1 MMHVRISRAAAVAMC
16 TGLFAIF
23 TAPGMAAAD
32 TTPPPRTMTVSGQ
45 GEIKA
50 APDEAQ
56 LSAGVVTQARKAADA
71 LAANSRAMNAVFDAL
86 KRIGIPDKSIQTSD
100 FSVTAQYQ
108 TDQHGNTTQKIIG
121 YQVSNNVTV
130 IVDDLGKLGSA
141 IDALVTSGANSM
153 GDIAFT
159 IRDPKPLLT
168 EARAAAVKD
177 ALQRANT
184 YASAAGVALGP
195 ITSIGENGE
204 ETPRPMMMRRAMV
217 EAALAPATTPVAAG
231 QESITASVS
240 ITFELR

>member
-1 MMHVRISRAAAVAMC
+1 MNLQISRAAALAA
-16 TGLFAIF
+16 GLFASLAVP
-23 TAPGMAAAD
+23 TMAAE
-32 TTPPPRTMTVSGQ
+32 TPPPRTMTVAGQ

-50 APDEAQ
+50 VPDEAV
-56 LSAGVVTQARKAADA
+56 LSAGVVTQARGAAAA
-71 LAANSRAMNAVFDAL
+71 LAANSRAMNGVFDAL

-100 FSVTAQYQ
+100 FSVSAQYQ

-121 YQVSNNVTV
+121 YQVSNDVTV

-141 IDALVTSGANSM
+141 IDALVNSGANSM

-184 YASAAGVALGP
+184 YASAAGVSLGP
-195 ITSIGENGE
+195 ITSIGENGY
-204 ETPRPMMMRRAMV
+204 ETPRPMMMRKSMAMSAGL
-217 EAALAPATTPVAAG
+217 AAPTPVAAG
-231 QESITASVS
+231 EDSITAGVS
-240 ITFELR
+240 ITFEIR

>member
-1 MMHVRISRAAAVAMC
+1 MRLHDSFAATLAA
-16 TGLFAIF
+16 GLFALLAVPSI
-23 TAPGMAAAD
+23 AD
-32 TTPPPRTMTVSGQ
+32 ETPPPRTMTVSGQ

-50 APDEAQ
+50 VPDEAV
-56 LSAGVVTQARKAADA
+56 LSAGVVTQGRDAAAA

-108 TDQHGNTTQKIIG
+108 TDQHGNTTQKMIG

-141 IDALVTSGANSM
+141 VDALVNSGANSM

-168 EARAAAVKD
+168 EARTAAVKD

-184 YASAAGVALGP
+184 YASAAGVTLGP
-195 ITSIGENGE
+195 ITSIGENGYE
-204 ETPRPMMMRRAMV
+204 APRPMMMRKSMAMSAGV
-217 EAALAPATTPVAAG
+217 LAATPIAAG
-231 QESITASVS
+231 EESITAGVS
-240 ITFELR
+240 ITFEIR

>member
-1 MMHVRISRAAAVAMC
+1 MRLHDPFAAMLAA
-16 TGLFAIF
+16 GLFALL
-23 TAPGMAAAD
+23 AVPSMAD
-32 TTPPPRTMTVSGQ
+32 ETPPPRTMTVSGQ

-50 APDEAQ
+50 VPDEAV

-100 FSVTAQYQ
+100 FSVSAQYQ
-108 TDQHGNTTQKIIG
+108 TDQQGNTTQKIVG

-130 IVDDLGKLGSA
+130 IVDDLGKLGPA
-141 IDALVTSGANSM
+141 IDALVNSGANSM

-184 YASAAGVALGP
+184 YASAAGVTLGP
-195 ITSIGENGE
+195 IASIGENGE
-204 ETPRPMMMRRAMV
+204 VTNRPMIRKTMAYAN
-217 EAALAPATTPVAAG
+217 AAADKATPFAAG
-231 QESITASVS
+231 EDSITAGVS
-240 ITFELR
+240 ITFEIR

>member
-1 MMHVRISRAAAVAMC
+1 MNVRISRAAALA
-16 TGLFAIF
+16 TGTALFALIV
-23 TAPGMAAAD
+23 APGALMAAED

-45 GEIKA
+45 GEVKA
-50 APDEAQ
+50 VPDEAV
-56 LSAGVVTQARKAADA
+56 LSAGVTTQARNAAEA

-100 FSVTAQYQ
+100 FSVSAQYQ
-108 TDQHGNTTQKIIG
+108 TDQHGNTTQKIVG

-141 IDALVTSGANSM
+141 IDALVSSGANSM

-168 EARAAAVKD
+168 EARAEAVKD

-184 YASAAGVALGP
+184 YASAAGVTLGP

-204 ETPRPMMMRRAMV
+204 EAPRPMRPRMMAMSASV
-217 EAALAPATTPVAAG
+217 AQPTPVAAG
-231 QESITASVS
+231 EDSVTAGVS

>member
-1 MMHVRISRAAAVAMC
+1 MNPRNSHATALAAGISMFTLLAAPA
-16 TGLFAIF
+16 
-23 TAPGMAAAD
+23 MAAED

-45 GEIKA
+45 GEVKA
-50 APDEAQ
+50 VPDEAQ

-100 FSVTAQYQ
+100 FSVSAQYQ
-108 TDQHGNTTQKIIG
+108 TDQHGNTTQKITG

-130 IVDDLGKLGSA
+130 TVDDLGKLGSA

-168 EARAAAVKD
+168 EARAEAVKD

-184 YASAAGVALGP
+184 YASAAGVSLGP

-204 ETPRPMMMRRAMV
+204 ERPRPMYAKSMAMSAGV
-217 EAALAPATTPVAAG
+217 AAPTPVAAG
-231 QESITASVS
+231 EDSITAGVS
-240 ITFELR
+240 ITFDIR